1 MKYVIF
7 DFNGTLVDD
16 IDLCIRSLNILVKK
30 YLDRDIVTKKEYR
43 DVFGF
48 PVIDY
53 YKRVGFD
60 FDKLDWYEVGREFQD
75 YYKEHIDEP
84 KLFEGVI
91 EVLEANRKKGL
102 KNIVLSASR
111 TDILIEHL
119 KKLGIYY
126 YFDEILGITDI
137 YADSKIHIA
146 RDFIRDKNPDD
157 YIYLGDSEHDFEV
170 AEAMGVKCI
179 LVSYGHVSR
188 ERLEKCGVRVID
200 DIKEFEQCV

>member
-16 IDLCIRSLNILVKK
+16 IDLCITSLNILVKK
-30 YLDRDIVTKKEYR
+30 YLNRDTLTRKEYK

-60 FDKLDWYEVGREFQD
+60 FEKLDWYVVGREFQD
-75 YYKEHIDEP
+75 YYKAHIDET
-84 KLFEGVI
+84 KLFDGVI
-91 EVLEANRKKGL
+91 EVLKSNWEKGL
-102 KNIVLSASR
+102 RNIVLSASR
-111 TDILIEHL
+111 TDMLIEHL
-119 KKLGIYY
+119 KKLDIYE

-157 YIYLGDSEHDFEV
+157 YIYIGDSEHDYEV

-179 LVSYGHVSR
+179 LTSAGHVSR
-188 ERLEKCGVRVID
+188 ERLEKCGVKVID

>member
-16 IDLCIRSLNILVKK
+16 IDLCITSLNILVKK
-30 YLDRDIVTKKEYR
+30 YLDRDVVTKKEYR

-102 KNIVLSASR
+102 RNIVLSASR

-146 RDFIRDKNPDD
+146 RDFIRDKNPGD

>member
-16 IDLCIRSLNILVKK
+16 IDLCITSLNILVKK
-30 YLDRDIVTKKEYR
+30 YLNRDTVTRKEYK

-60 FDKLDWYEVGREFQD
+60 FEKLDWYVVGREFQD
-75 YYKEHIDEP
+75 YYKVHIDET
-84 KLFEGVI
+84 KLFDGVI
-91 EVLEANRKKGL
+91 EVLKSNWEKGL
-102 KNIVLSASR
+102 RNIVLSASR
-111 TDILIEHL
+111 TDMLIEHL
-119 KKLGIYY
+119 KKLDIYE

-146 RDFIRDKNPDD
+146 MDFIRDKNPDD
-157 YIYLGDSEHDFEV
+157 YIYIGDS
-170 AEAMGVKCI
+170 
-179 LVSYGHVSR
+179 
-188 ERLEKCGVRVID
+188 
-200 DIKEFEQCV
+200 